1 MIAPS
6 TNISNISN
14 NHISRKSKLDL
25 SGDLKIDV
33 VMDSNTIANA
43 TYSKL
48 EAIRARRIIVNGY
61 GGAI

>member
-6 TNISNISN
+6 TNISNVSN
-14 NHISRKSKLDL
+14 NHISKESKLDL